1 MISAQAVTQTWQQM
15 AQMPSRQAPEFVER
29 LRKEQPVLLVY
40 LRVAADPFSEHE
52 GGIIFYLG
60 LVVWQMM
67 RRSRRRLRKVTR
79 KKLNRAQADNED
91 LLEMLA
97 SDTDADF
104 VSATQYMLERH
115 PEPEVLRYI
124 IEAIMDEE
132 EYASDDDPIRHE
144 YRGLAFIHLKI
155 ALDAPVASLAPKR
168 R

>member
-1 MISAQAVTQTWQQM
+1 MISAQIVTQTWQQM
-15 AQMPSRQAPEFVER
+15 AQMPAQQGPEFIER
-29 LRKEQPVLLVY
+29 LSKQQPVLLVY
-40 LRVAADPFSEHE
+40 LSAVADPLSKHE

-79 KKLNRAQADNED
+79 KKLSRAQADNED

-104 VSATQYMLERH
+104 VSATQTMLERH

-132 EYASDDDPIRHE
+132 EYASDDEPIRDE
-144 YRGLAFIHLKI
+144 YRGLAFIHFKI
-155 ALDAPVASLAPKR
+155 ALNALMFEER
-168 R
+168 